1 MQKHTV
7 SFEIE
12 VYESFEELSKED
24 KNLMTMAEKARD
36 TAYAPYSNFQVGA
49 AALLANGEIVIGSN
63 QENASY
69 PSGLCAERVAVFH
82 AGAKYPEITIEKIA
96 ITANSHKKQVTTP
109 AAPCG
114 NCRQAM
120 YEYENKQKQPIQV
133 LLMGGIGNVYKCHSI
148 KDILPL
154 AFGSESL
161 P

>member
-1 MQKHTV
+1 MQKHTL
-7 SFEIE
+7 SFDME
-12 VYESFEELSKED
+12 VYESFEELSEED
-24 KNLMTMAEKARD
+24 KNLMTLAEKARD
-36 TAYAPYSNFQVGA
+36 AAYAPYSNFQVGA

-82 AGAKYPEITIEKIA
+82 AGAQYPGITIEKIA
-96 ITANSHKKQVTTP
+96 ITANSLKKQVATP

-114 NCRQAM
+114 NCRQSM
-120 YEYENKQKQPIQV
+120 YEYENKQNQPIQV
-133 LLMGGIGNVYKCHSI
+133 LLMGAVGNVYKCHSI

-154 AFGSESL
+154 AFGSEYL